1 MENKRLQDKIK
12 NSLKLQEKLKI
23 QSMVAKQTSKIAA
36 AYQPPPPPPQ
46 SQPAAQQLI
55 QPHYIS
61 SYLPQQVV
69 PVSTII
75 LMTS

>member
-1 MENKRLQDKIK
+1 
-12 NSLKLQEKLKI
+12 
-23 QSMVAKQTSKIAA
+23 MVAKQTSKIAA

-69 PVSTII
+69 PVSTSI